1 MFTLC
6 ANLIEKCIWSSAIS
20 CRFSAMLLFHFVRQA
35 IHSSSLA
42 WISGPA
48 TINKIQVAFFASRTK
63 VMPAAD
69 ALQGHKEGVG
79 KAGQGLGFE
88 SLLLYIEC
96 QSICKCRLIN
106 DAIIVATRQ
115 ATPKA
120 KKKKAKRTESWTHPA
135 ASSDVV

>member
-1 MFTLC
+1 M
-6 ANLIEKCIWSSAIS
+6 
-20 CRFSAMLLFHFVRQA
+20 RQA

-42 WISGPA
+42 WNSGSA

-69 ALQGHKEGVG
+69 ALQGHKEGEGIG
-79 KAGQGLGFE
+79 KAGQGLEFE

-115 ATPKA
+115 ATA
-120 KKKKAKRTESWTHPA
+120 K
-135 ASSDVV
+135 

>member
-63 VMPAAD
+63 VVPAAD
-69 ALQGHKEGVG
+69 ALQGHKEGG
-79 KAGQGLGFE
+79 KEGAMLVRDRGSNHYF
-88 SLLLYIEC
+88 YILNV
-96 QSICKCRLIN
+96 RAFAN
-106 DAIIVATRQ
+106 
-115 ATPKA
+115 
-120 KKKKAKRTESWTHPA
+120 A
-135 ASSDVV
+135 A